1 VKTIT
6 DDTTEEAEDDLY
18 NDDPTLNL
26 SPYPAK

>member
-6 DDTTEEAEDDLY
+6 DDTIEEGEDDLCD
-18 NDDPTLNL
+18 DDPTLNL